1 VVGTDPE
8 RLPTVAAGGA
18 REAAMPPG
26 AAVAPGAPAAPGA
39 PVTTPTVTVYSTP
52 DCVQCRMTLLALE
65 KAGVGFTVVDAA
77 ADVAVRERLRA
88 LGYAAAPVVVVD
100 QDPDDHWSGFR
111 PDRIAALAPRPGA
124 G

>member
-1 VVGTDPE
+1 
-8 RLPTVAAGGA
+8 
-18 REAAMPPG
+18 MPPG